1 MKTLTDFKNAIQVGV
16 MLKTTHHQKSAGRD
30 EQGKLILVSEEMEA
44 APVSIKQ
51 TTQFAVK
58 RTRKDGTQ
66 ADSWMQFGKASECKI
81 EGNKITFYAE
91 DFRIPTSQGKVMVPL
106 LTYEII

>member
-16 MLKTTHHQKSAGRD
+16 TVKTTHHQKFAGRD
-30 EQGKLILVSEEMEA
+30 EKGNIIYGDDEMEPA
-44 APVSIKQ
+44 QVSIKQ

-66 ADSWMQFGKASECKI
+66 ADSWMQYGKASECKI
-81 EGNKITFYAE
+81 EGNKITFFCE
-91 DFRIPTSQGKVMVPL
+91 DYRIRDEKKMVPL
-106 LTYEII
+106 LTYEIV

>member
-16 MLKTTHHQKSAGRD
+16 IVKTTHHQKSAGRD
-30 EQGKLILVSEEMEA
+30 EQGKLILVSEEMEP

-66 ADSWMQFGKASECKI
+66 ADSWMSFGKASECKI

-91 DFRIPTSQGKVMVPL
+91 DFRAPEAKTLIPL
-106 LTYEII
+106 LTYEIL

>member
-1 MKTLTDFKNAIQVGV
+1 MKTLTDFKNAIQVGA
-16 MLKTTHHQKSAGRD
+16 MIKTTHHMKFAGRD
-30 EQGKLILVSEEMEA
+30 EEGKVIYQSEEMDP

-66 ADSWMQFGKASECKI
+66 ADSWMQYGKASECKV
-81 EGNKITFYAE
+81 EGNKITFYVE
-91 DFRIPTSQGKVMVPL
+91 DGRDMEKKMIPL
-106 LTYEII
+106 LTYEIV

>member
-16 MLKTTHHQKSAGRD
+16 MVKTTHHQKSAGRD
-30 EQGKLILVSEEMEA
+30 EQGKLILVSEEMEP

-66 ADSWMQFGKASECKI
+66 ADSWMQYGKASECKI

-91 DFRIPTSQGKVMVPL
+91 DFRTPEAKKLIPM
-106 LTYEII
+106 LTYEIL